1 MRYGYDLHNPIE
13 REMYFKKHERDLQRM
28 LNKGEDINKNFRD
41 IIKETQEEME
51 YFKQRE
57 KQEQEIE
64 KRIQEET
71 ERRIEKQIE
80 KELPSIIERALD
92 KELQKIFK

>member
-1 MRYGYDLHNPIE
+1 MRYGYDLNNPLE

-41 IIKETQEEME
+41 IIKETQEEIE

-57 KQEQEIE
+57 KQEQEE
-64 KRIQEET
+64 
-71 ERRIEKQIE
+71 EKQIAEKIE

-92 KELQKIFK
+92 KEIQKIIK

>member
-1 MRYGYDLHNPIE
+1 MRYGYDLHNPLE

-41 IIKETQEEME
+41 IIKETQEEIE

-57 KQEQEIE
+57 KQEQE
-64 KRIQEET
+64 EE
-71 ERRIEKQIE
+71 RQIADKIE
-80 KELPSIIERALD
+80 KELPSIIEKALD
-92 KELQKIFK
+92 KELQKMFK